1 MSIRGWANALRDAFR
16 SMTQSG
22 LMSLA
27 STLSVAISLLVLAV
41 IMLLAVNLE
50 FMATSVEQQVEIQ
63 TFLCAA
69 NREEAQCNKQELTEE
84 QKQSIVAQIRTLA
97 NVKQAEYVTRH
108 QALEQLKQSDP
119 TKAEV
124 LQGFEGAENP
134 LSDEVYVKVVEVE
147 QVKSVAEAIQAIP
160 GVAKVQYGQGDVE
173 KLLVMTHAIRI
184 GGFGLVILL
193 GVATILTLSN
203 TIRLSVYARRREISI
218 MKLVGATDWYIRRP
232 FMLEGVFLG
241 ILGAGIASVITTY
254 GYNRLIPYL
263 QQTTPFLP
271 LVQPANVI
279 TNMTLSLL
287 TLGAVLGAFGSLI
300 SLRRFLKV

>member
-1 MSIRGWANALRDAFR
+1 MSIRGWANAFRDALR

-41 IMLLAVNLE
+41 VMLLAVNLE
-50 FMATSVEQQVEIQ
+50 FMATSVEQQVEIR
-63 TFLCAA
+63 TYLCAA
-69 NREEAQCNKQELTEE
+69 SREETQCNKQELTED
-84 QKQSIVAQIRTLA
+84 QKQSIVARVRALP
-97 NVKQAEYVTRH
+97 NVKEVQYVTKH
-108 QALEQLKQSDP
+108 QALEELKKSDP
-119 TKAEV
+119 TQAEA
-124 LQGFEGAENP
+124 LQGFEGSENP
-134 LSDEVYVKVVEVE
+134 LSDEIYVKVVEVE
-147 QVKSVAEAIQAIP
+147 QVKVVADAIKALP

-173 KLLVMTHAIRI
+173 KLLVITNAIRI
-184 GGFGLVILL
+184 GGLGLVLLL
-193 GVATILTLSN
+193 GAATILTLSN

-241 ILGAGIASVITTY
+241 IFGAAIAGGTTAY
-254 GYNRLIPYL
+254 GYDRLIPYL

-271 LVQPANVI
+271 LVQPVAVI
-279 TNMTLSLL
+279 TNLILGLL
-287 TLGAVLGAFGSLI
+287 ALGAVLGAVGSLI